1 MVMSHQSSIIDCDPA
16 YSNFLYMTYNIE
28 NGVDVPPLKDL
39 LMKGGKYYDDCL
51 FSNKRPGTYFNY
63 SNFGYGI
70 IGTVV

>member
-1 MVMSHQSSIIDCDPA
+1 
-16 YSNFLYMTYNIE
+16 MTYNIE

-51 FSNKRPGTYFNY
+51 FSSKRPGTYFNY